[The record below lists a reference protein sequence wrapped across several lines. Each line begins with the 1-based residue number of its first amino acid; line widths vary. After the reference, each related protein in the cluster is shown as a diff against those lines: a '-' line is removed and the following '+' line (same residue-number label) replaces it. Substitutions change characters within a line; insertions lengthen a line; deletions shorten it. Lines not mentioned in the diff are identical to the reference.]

1 MSLSEKLQKLKS
13 QRQMSIQ
20 TISDKSGIPIGTVK
34 RIFSGKTTDPGYAT
48 VCCILAA
55 MDTGSETAAELYK
68 DVSTETAGSP
78 PADDSRLIDLYER
91 TIETKNKWIRVLLIL
106 CLIFVSIFIF
116 ILIWDICNP
125 HIGFFRLSQE
135 IFPHAL
141 LYIVNQL
148 HHF

>member
-1 MSLSEKLQKLKS
+1 MSLSEKLQELKF

-55 MDTGSETAAELYK
+55 MDTPSEAAAELYT
-68 DVSTETAGSP
+68 DVATEAAGSP
-78 PADDSRLIDLYER
+78 PAEDSRLIDLYER
-91 TIETKNKWIRVLLIL
+91 TIETKDKWIRLLLIL
-106 CLIFVSIFIF
+106 CLTLVSIFIF

-125 HIGFFRLSQE
+125 HTGFFRISQE
-135 IFPHAL
+135 TTTNAL

>member
-1 MSLSEKLQKLKS
+1 MSLSEKLQELKS

-20 TISDKSGIPIGTVK
+20 AIADKSGIPIGTVK

-55 MDTGSETAAELYK
+55 MDTPSETAAELYK
-68 DVSTETAGSP
+68 DVATEAAGSP
-78 PADDSRLIDLYER
+78 PATDSRLIDLYER
-91 TIETKNKWIRVLLIL
+91 TIETKDKWIRLLLIL
-106 CLIFVSIFIF
+106 CLALISIFIF

-125 HIGFFRLSQE
+125 HIGFFRLPQE
-135 IFPHAL
+135 TTTNAL

>member
-13 QRQMSIQ
+13 QQQMSIQ

-78 PADDSRLIDLYER
+78 QR
-91 TIETKNKWIRVLLIL
+91 TIR
-106 CLIFVSIFIF
+106 
-116 ILIWDICNP
+116 
-125 HIGFFRLSQE
+125 
-135 IFPHAL
+135 AL
-141 LYIVNQL
+141 LTFTNAL
-148 HHF
+148 SKLKTNGFAFC

>member
-1 MSLSEKLQKLKS
+1 MSLSEKLQELKY

-34 RIFSGKTTDPGYAT
+34 RIFSGKTTDPGYTT

-55 MDTGSETAAELYK
+55 MDAPSENAAELYK
-68 DVSTETAGSP
+68 DVATEVAGSP

-91 TIETKNKWIRVLLIL
+91 TIETKDKWIRLLLIL
-106 CLIFVSIFIF
+106 CLILVSIFIF

-125 HIGFFRLSQE
+125 NIGFFSLSQE
-135 IFPHAL
+135 ISPNAL

-148 HHF
+148 YHF